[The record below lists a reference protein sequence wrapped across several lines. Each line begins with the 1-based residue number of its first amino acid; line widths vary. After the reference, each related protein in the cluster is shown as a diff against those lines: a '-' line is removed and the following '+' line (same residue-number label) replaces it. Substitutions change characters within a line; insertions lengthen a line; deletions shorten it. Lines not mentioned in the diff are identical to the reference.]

1 MSQATKKATTSQP
14 EGLALRTPFGT
25 LSRLEQDMERM
36 FNEFRR
42 RPLLSFWEPDR
53 WWPGR
58 TLGLQM
64 PAVDVYEEKDDVV
77 VKAEIPGLSKEE
89 IEVTLTDST
98 LTIQGERKKEEETKE
113 KNYYCSERSS
123 GSFARRLELPA
134 DVKADQAKASFKD
147 GILEIRLPKTEEAK
161 KKAVKVKV
169 D

>member
-1 MSQATKKATTSQP
+1 MSQVTKNATTSQP
-14 EGLALRTPFGT
+14 EVLALRTPFGT

-36 FNEFRR
+36 FNDFWR
-42 RPLLSFWEPDR
+42 RPFLGLWDSDR

-89 IEVTLTDST
+89 IEVMLTDST
-98 LTIQGERKKEEETKE
+98 LTIKGEKKKEEETKE

-123 GSFARRLELPA
+123 GSFSRHLELPA
-134 DVKADQAKASFKD
+134 EVKTDQAKASFKD

-169 D
+169 N